1 MITISAFGD
10 EVDPDLR
17 LQLDFCDSHGIRCI
31 DIRGIDGVNVS
42 KMTVAQARDYRQQMD
57 DRGFRVPCLGSPL
70 GKIRLDEDFDAHL
83 DLTKHCCDIAEA
95 FGTGAIRMFSFY
107 APRGQNIADHRG
119 EVMDRL
125 AAMVRVAEAAGMVLY
140 HENERS
146 IYGDVP
152 ERVKDVFSTIRS
164 PHLKFLYDP
173 GNLAVEGVAPYDEG
187 WKKGLDA
194 LTEFL
199 HIKDKV
205 PGESTFV
212 PAGEGQGQF
221 PEIFRDLKARN
232 WSGYMTLE
240 PHMKAAGQ
248 YAGFSG
254 PQMFSRAV
262 AGLKRLLDQTG
273 IQYQ

>member
-10 EVDPDLR
+10 EIGPELK
-17 LQLDFCDSHGIRCI
+17 LQMEFCDSHGIRCI
-31 DIRGIDGVNVS
+31 DIRGIDGINVS
-42 KMTVAQARDYRQQMD
+42 KMTVSQALAYHRQLD

-83 DLTKHCCDIAEA
+83 DMAKHCCDIAEA
-95 FGTGAIRMFSFY
+95 FGTDAIRMFSFY

-119 EVMDRL
+119 VVMDRL
-125 AAMVRVAEAAGMVLY
+125 AAMVHVAEAGGKVLY
-140 HENERS
+140 HENEKG

-152 ERVKDVFSTIRS
+152 DRIKDIFATIRS
-164 PHLKFLYDP
+164 PRLKFLYDP
-173 GNLAVEGVAPYDEG
+173 GNLTVEDVAPYEGG

-194 LTEFL
+194 MTEFF

-205 PGESTFV
+205 LGEYTFV

-221 PEIFRDLKARN
+221 PEIFRDLHARN

-262 AGLKRLLDQTG
+262 AGLKRLLDQAG